1 MLSLERKRIESCF
14 KKIKNKIKIRGEI
27 KNVFD
32 VEDEEE
38 EEKDVVVWVKL
49 NG

>member
-14 KKIKNKIKIRGEI
+14 KKIKIKIRGEI